1 MDFTKKRW
9 ITLAACC
16 LINLCIGSLYAWSVF
31 ATPLAEHLNA
41 VQGTDSYDAGALA
54 IVFTLSNALGPITMI
69 SGGFITN
76 KLGPQKVILLGGVLC
91 GAGMFLTGFASSK
104 GMLLVTYGLLCGL
117 GVGLAYGCTVGNV
130 VKSFPDKRGLVGG
143 VSTASYGI
151 SSVIVPFIARPMIEA
166 SGVSATFRV
175 LGVAFFV
182 IIIGAS
188 FLVLSAPAGFVPTG
202 WKPPVSTGVK
212 REDKNWKQML
222 ADPTFY
228 LMIVM
233 MTCGAVAGMMN
244 ISQASPIAQNMLGM
258 STTAAAT
265 VVSVLALFN
274 VSGRILAGTASDKMG
289 RIPTLMCS
297 FALSIIG
304 LLLLVLSASAGVA
317 VFYIGIALVGL
328 CFGALMGIFPGFTA
342 DQFGLKYNNI
352 NYGIMF
358 IGFAFAGYV
367 GPNVMKSIYASSGA
381 YTGAFLFAAALNAV
395 GLALSVIW
403 RFTVDKSA
411 RKQPS
416 RKK

>member
-9 ITLAACC
+9 VTLAACC

-31 ATPLAEHLNA
+31 ATPLAHHLNE
-41 VQGTDSYDAGALA
+41 VQGIAEGAENAFTAGSLA

-76 KLGPQKVILLGGVLC
+76 KLGPQKVILLGGILF
-91 GAGMFLTGFASSK
+91 GAGMFLSGFVGSK
-104 GMLLVTYGLLCGL
+104 GALLLTYGILCGL

-130 VKSFPDKRGLVGG
+130 VKSFPDKRGLIGG

-151 SSVIVPFIARPMIEA
+151 SSVIVPFIANPLI
-166 SGVSATFRV
+166 SSHGVSFTFRV

-182 IIIGAS
+182 IIIAAS
-188 FLVLSAPAGFVPTG
+188 FLVLPAPANFVPTG
-202 WKPPVSTGVK
+202 WTPPVTTAVK

-258 STTAAAT
+258 TPAAAAT

-274 VSGRILAGTASDKMG
+274 VSGRILAGTASDKLG

-297 FALSIIG
+297 FALSIVG

-328 CFGALMGIFPGFTA
+328 CFGALMGIFPGFTS

-367 GPNVMKSIYASSGA
+367 GPNVMKSIYASSGV
-381 YTGAFLFAAALNAV
+381 YTGAFLFAAALNVV
-395 GLALSVIW
+395 GLALSIVW
-403 RFTVDKSA
+403 RLFVDK
-411 RKQPS
+411 
-416 RKK
+416 KKKA

>member
-31 ATPLAEHLNA
+31 ATPLAMRLNELN
-41 VQGTDSYDAGALA
+41 GTGLTAGDLA

-76 KLGPQKVILLGGVLC
+76 KLGPQKVILLGGILF
-91 GAGMFLTGFASSK
+91 GAGMFLTGFAASK
-104 GMLLVTYGLLCGL
+104 GMLLLTYGLLCGL

-151 SSVIVPFIARPMIEA
+151 SSVIVPFIARPMIES
-166 SGVSATFRV
+166 SGVSTTFRV
-175 LGVAFFV
+175 LGIAFFV
-182 IIIGAS
+182 LIIAAS
-188 FLVLSAPAGFVPTG
+188 FLVLPAPANFIPTG
-202 WKPPVSTGVK
+202 WTPPAAQAGRQ

-274 VSGRILAGTASDKMG
+274 VGGRILAGTA
-289 RIPTLMCS
+289 
-297 FALSIIG
+297 
-304 LLLLVLSASAGVA
+304 
-317 VFYIGIALVGL
+317 
-328 CFGALMGIFPGFTA
+328 
-342 DQFGLKYNNI
+342 
-352 NYGIMF
+352 
-358 IGFAFAGYV
+358 
-367 GPNVMKSIYASSGA
+367 
-381 YTGAFLFAAALNAV
+381 
-395 GLALSVIW
+395 
-403 RFTVDKSA
+403 
-411 RKQPS
+411 
-416 RKK
+416 